1 MRWRLTAGKAAGDIP
16 SSRYVHFEASTI
28 LLKGTEDTERKDFV
42 MEGWMSNVMQ
52 V

>member
-1 MRWRLTAGKAAGDIP
+1 
-16 SSRYVHFEASTI
+16 
-28 LLKGTEDTERKDFV
+28 LLKGTEDTERKYFV